1 MGSLDVNL
9 LFTNILLD
17 ETIDICVSQPFQNT
31 NTVEGFR
38 KSKLKQATTMFGYKG
53 VLFYI

>member
-31 NTVEGFR
+31 NTVESFR
-38 KSKLKQATTMFGYKG
+38 KSELKQAATVFG
-53 VLFYI
+53 

>member
-31 NTVEGFR
+31 NTAESFR
-38 KSKLKQATTMFGYKG
+38 KSELKQAATVFGYKG